1 MEGSQQNK
9 TMQQGKETSM
19 RIPLLKEHKD
29 GVDGQEVIGSLKR
42 QSLQSRSKESR
53 RSIKWLK
60 MEERTGVWGFGLT
73 QITISLVI
81 IIQISFAI
89 MLYVSCSYGFNE
101 CSWTAIPMISDVI
114 RDPMF
119 DRIFILLNTSYFIG
133 IHQVNVRALYSRFH
147 GIISHKVNDILF
159 YAGMA
164 SSFSL
169 PLIGFFDNRH
179 YNNIHNACAGVF
191 FLSSA
196 IYLSLTAILMFQHK
210 EELIGQ
216 YSHHALNFEN
226 DHTLETCDTYSQK
239 ILKRIS
245 FNYRFSHVCSSV
257 MIALFASVGVFGQ
270 RHGVTAMLEW
280 VGVFSY
286 MTLTMLIMS
295 VIPCYEPSISRQF
308 SSDSSKTASS
318 SEDGEKKSASIK
330 KKGPKVNTNGPK
342 ESQRRQDQ
350 DLKSKRTIQ

>member
-1 MEGSQQNK
+1 
-9 TMQQGKETSM
+9 
-19 RIPLLKEHKD
+19 
-29 GVDGQEVIGSLKR
+29 
-42 QSLQSRSKESR
+42 
-53 RSIKWLK
+53 
-60 MEERTGVWGFGLT
+60 
-73 QITISLVI
+73 
-81 IIQISFAI
+81 
-89 MLYVSCSYGFNE
+89 MLYVSCSFEFNE

-147 GIISHKVNDILF
+147 GIISLKVNEMLF

-169 PLIGFFDNRH
+169 PLIGFFDNRY
-179 YNNIHNACAGVF
+179 YNSIHNACAGVF

-216 YSHHALNFEN
+216 YSHHALNFET
-226 DHTLETCDTYSQK
+226 DHTLETCGKQTQK
-239 ILKRIS
+239 IVKRIS
-245 FNYRFSHVCSSV
+245 FNYHFSHVCSSV
-257 MIALFASVGVFGQ
+257 MIGLFISVGVFGQ
-270 RHGVTAMLEW
+270 RHWITALLEW
-280 VGVFSY
+280 IGVFFY
-286 MTLTMLIMS
+286 MTLTMMIMS
-295 VIPCYEPSISRQF
+295 VIPCYDQILMSRSHYKHTPSISRQF

-330 KKGPKVNTNGPK
+330 KKGPKANTNGPK
-342 ESQRRQDQ
+342 ENLRR
-350 DLKSKRTIQ
+350 LEEESRSKRLI